1 MYNLKTYSEIGI
13 GNPTLISTEF
23 EFPDG
28 TETRHQGFYVKS
40 ISEIY
45 FRLWVNKSVLI
56 LSSKEGIKIQHK
68 PYRAFKLIIGFC

>member
-23 EFPDG
+23 EYPDG
-28 TETRHQGFYVKS
+28 TETRHQGFHIKA

-45 FRLWVNKSVLI
+45 IRIWLKRTVLI
-56 LSSKEGIKIQHK
+56 LSTQEGVKIKFK
-68 PYRAFKLIIGFC
+68 NYRAFKLILGFC

>member
-23 EFPDG
+23 ESPDG
-28 TETRHQGFYVKS
+28 TEIRCQGFHIKA

-45 FRLWVNKSVLI
+45 LRIWLKRTVLI
-56 LSSKEGIKIQHK
+56 LSTKEGVKIKFK
-68 PYRAFKLIIGFC
+68 NYRAFKLILGFC